1 LYTAYKHILVKY
13 NPQMHSLYLT
23 RRYFTSRGHVFPT
36 LDEAQVVVL
45 KASFFLI
52 LILQRIGPQKMDD
65 GLIEIVSFWS
75 SAFAGELL
83 VLW

>member
-36 LDEAQVVVL
+36 LDEA
-45 KASFFLI
+45 
-52 LILQRIGPQKMDD
+52 
-65 GLIEIVSFWS
+65 
-75 SAFAGELL
+75 
-83 VLW
+83 